1 MAVNPVSTMYFV
13 SPPKISTYRSSAPKM
28 YIQMLDSFATP
39 LSPCITEIVYTTQTN
54 SRIPIVIHFVAL
66 SPSIVV
72 TVWAS
77 SGVDTEKVVAVP
89 AISANTASTSTRRP
103 GTLSVHFPRT
113 GRQASEYFCFR
124 TPRTW
129 SIKPKQAAS
138 TA

>member
-1 MAVNPVSTMYFV
+1 MVTHLV
-13 SPPKISTYRSSAPKM
+13 
-28 YIQMLDSFATP
+28 
-39 LSPCITEIVYTTQTN
+39 E
-54 SRIPIVIHFVAL
+54 L

-72 TVWAS
+72 MTRES

-89 AISANTASTSTRRP
+89 AIRANTASTSTSRP
-103 GTLSVHFPRT
+103 GTLSVHLPSS